1 MSTMGHVQLCLRC
14 TSEAEHIQAHIRLRA
29 EVAAVDLILNGS
41 TSVQTGIDQR
51 VDFRVEKA

>member
-1 MSTMGHVQLCLRC
+1 MGHVQLCLRC